1 MLMVRKSASPAKRR
15 LFDAAIATLDSLLP
29 RAWTVDIAIHS
40 ATGGVVRLAAP
51 DHTAGEIA
59 VLVYDRLTTREAA
72 ALPEPK
78 QPTVVV
84 ANWLSPR
91 TRELLDRAGLSYIDH
106 TGNVYLAISRPGLT
120 IRTTGS
126 PRDPSPKPAKAPNI
140 RGPRAWALLRTLVEV
155 RPPYG
160 VKELAS
166 TLATDAGYVSRL
178 LGALSGELLITR
190 AERGPVRQ
198 VEWESIIRQM
208 ATSYTL
214 FNANDTTNWVASG
227 GAEQFLRDLAAS
239 TIRGWAVTGSF
250 AAAPL
255 VSVAA
260 PEVAVVYDEDPERIV
275 SVTRLRKVRTG
286 GNVVLACPYHR
297 VVFERTWSRGNVVYA
312 SLPQVAVDC
321 LTGPGRMPAEG
332 EALLHWLH
340 RKAPR
345 WQAPSF
351 VGSAELP

>member
-1 MLMVRKSASPAKRR
+1 MLMARKSASPAKRR

-29 RAWTVDIAIHS
+29 RAWTVDIALHC
-40 ATGGVVRLAAP
+40 ATGGVVRVAAP

-72 ALPEPK
+72 ALPVPK
-78 QPTVVV
+78 QPTAVV
-84 ANWLSPR
+84 ASWLSPR
-91 TRELLDRAGLSYIDH
+91 TRELLDEAGYSYTDH
-106 TGNVYLAISRPGLT
+106 TGNVYLALSRPGLT

-126 PRDPSPKPAKAPNI
+126 SRDPSPKPAKAPNI

-178 LGALSGELLITR
+178 LSALSGELLITR
-190 AERGPVRQ
+190 AERGPVRH
-198 VEWESIIRQM
+198 VEWESIVRQM

-214 FNANDTTNWVASG
+214 LDANDTTNWVASG

-260 PEVAVVYDEDPERIV
+260 PEVAVVYDEDPERIA
-275 SVTRLRKVRTG
+275 SVTRLRQVRTG
-286 GNVVLACPYHR
+286 GNVVLACPHHR

-312 SLPQVAVDC
+312 SLSQVVVDC

-332 EALLHWLH
+332 EALLHWL
-340 RKAPR
+340 RRTAPR
-345 WQAPSF
+345 WQAPSL
-351 VGSAELP
+351 VGPAELP

>member
-1 MLMVRKSASPAKRR
+1 M
-15 LFDAAIATLDSLLP
+15 
-29 RAWTVDIAIHS
+29 
-40 ATGGVVRLAAP
+40 
-51 DHTAGEIA
+51 
-59 VLVYDRLTTREAA
+59 
-72 ALPEPK
+72 
-78 QPTVVV
+78 V

-91 TRELLDRAGLSYIDH
+91 TRELLDRARLSYIDH
-106 TGNVYLAISRPGLT
+106 TGNVYLTLSRPGLT

-126 PRDPSPKPAKAPNI
+126 SRDPSPKPAKAPNI

-178 LGALSGELLITR
+178 LSALSGELLITR
-190 AERGPVRQ
+190 AERGPVRH
-198 VEWESIIRQM
+198 VEWESIVRQM

-214 FNANDTTNWVASG
+214 LDANDTTNWVASG

-345 WQAPSF
+345 WQAPSL